1 MASEQMHIGGVY
13 SETFLKIKEVHI
25 HKKKDHLNNEDMF
38 EKKGERKGRKEAD
51 KGLREREEKE
61 TSEKMEA
68 KHGRE
73 VEHTRETLSKQR
85 EKEQDE
91 RSEEIS
97 KCRAQKTMDD
107 DAIANGQEKVKQEAR
122 NKVKESEAK
131 RVAQN
136 KVFISISISM
146 PHLYIYL
153 FYIHTFIHSYKVL
166 CFFFITILINFVIS
180 LLL

>member
-13 SETFLKIKEVHI
+13 SETFLKIREVHI
-25 HKKKDHLNNEDMF
+25 HKKKDQSQSPP
-38 EKKGERKGRKEAD
+38 RKGRKEAD

-61 TSEKMEA
+61 TREKMEA

-166 CFFFITILINFVIS
+166 CFFLITILINFVIS